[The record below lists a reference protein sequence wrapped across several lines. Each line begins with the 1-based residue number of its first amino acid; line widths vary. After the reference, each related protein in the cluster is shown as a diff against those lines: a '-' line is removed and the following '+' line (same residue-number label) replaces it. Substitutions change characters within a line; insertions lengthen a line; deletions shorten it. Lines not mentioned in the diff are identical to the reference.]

1 MIWYKFHIGDYLT
14 HTIHL
19 DDADDLAYRRLL
31 DLYYLSEK
39 PLSLDINSVAKKCRM
54 DPEIIEPMLAE
65 FFERTEEGWR
75 NPRADVEIEKYN
87 EKVASNRD
95 AATARHAKTTLKK
108 VRTAN
113 AVQMQC
119 ERTANA
125 SQTETETDTDKNK
138 SISSQATRRFA
149 EFWDMWPNSKRKV
162 ARAVCADK
170 WQRGKLDE
178 LADKILANVGVL
190 KASEQ
195 WLTGF
200 EPAPLTY
207 LNQRRWEDSLEQQSS
222 GRRAI

>member
-39 PLSLDINSVAKKCRM
+39 PLSLDINNVAKKVRM
-54 DPEIIEPMLAE
+54 DPEIVEPMLRE

-75 NPRADVEIEKYN
+75 NPRADAEIEKYN
-87 EKVASNRD
+87 EKCSVNRD
-95 AATARHAKTTLKK
+95 SAAARYAKKAEK
-108 VRTAN
+108 NVSNAN
-113 AVQMQC
+113 AVRTHS
-119 ERTANA
+119 ERSANA
-125 SQTETETDTDKNK
+125 RQTDTDTETDK
-138 SISSQATRRFA
+138 SISSQATRFD
-149 EFWDMWPNSKRKV
+149 EFWTLWPVSKRKV
-162 ARAVCADK
+162 ARASCADK
-170 WQRGKLDE
+170 WRRGKLDD
-178 LADKILANVGVL
+178 LADKILAHVGAL

-200 EPAPLTY
+200 EPAPMTY
-207 LNQRRWEDSLEQQSS
+207 LNQRRWEDAAEQQSS